1 MLRSR
6 YNFGGS
12 GYGSDPSKIL
22 RLRLLAPAP
31 GHFQKLINRK
41 FKVMIFFYQKW
52 KKWMIVLRGQNKNKE
67 TWNSNHILKN
77 LLVMEVVLLDNYRS
91 RSRSRKRFFFGSG
104 SATLCL
110 RQLFLLV
117 LKDTLHE
124 RMSLCKR
131 IAFPYT
137 RYLPRKNVYICI
149 RIASP
154 YIKRYLPRKNV
165 YVLGLL
171 HLISKYTFHEK
182 MSLWLVSG
190 LLLLIL
196 RYLPC
201 TKECLCIWIA
211 SLYMDTY
218 LARKNVFI
226 ILCIRIAS
234 PHI

>member
-1 MLRSR
+1 
-6 YNFGGS
+6 
-12 GYGSDPSKIL
+12 
-22 RLRLLAPAP
+22 
-31 GHFQKLINRK
+31 
-41 FKVMIFFYQKW
+41 
-52 KKWMIVLRGQNKNKE
+52 MIVLRGQNKNKE
-67 TWNSNHILKN
+67 TWISNHILKN
-77 LLVMEVVLLDNYRS
+77 LLVMEVFLLDNYRS

-137 RYLPRKNVYICI
+137 SYLPRKNVYTCI